1 LKKPPKDCLIKRPF
15 KYVSAVETDIAR
27 TIREARKALEE
38 AKPVEVKP
46 TNVRA
51 LKKERQAA

>member
-1 LKKPPKDCLIKRPF
+1 MKPPMDHRIQRPF
-15 KYVSAVETDIAR
+15 KYTPAASTNVAR
-27 TIREARKALEE
+27 TIKEARKALEA

>member
-1 LKKPPKDCLIKRPF
+1 MKPPMDHRIQRPF
-15 KYVSAVETDIAR
+15 KYVPSSATDVSK
-27 TIREARKALEE
+27 TIKEARKALEA